1 MDLSASFEQ
10 QLPKYP
16 QVELGIYGVVLV
28 LYIQLHF
35 ALRSFFLILLD
46 PECFP
51 LNLVPSLDTEI
62 LTVLLLI
69 SLLWATRPT
78 FVSKPCHCLE
88 LGSHKLLISHFPTLS
103 NTLGFCFL
111 THTQPRWNWMFLR
124 SLEFVCS
131 ALYFSP
137 GNTYIS
143 LQSEFHTSALV
154 SSFQLSVPP
163 KDLLSI
169 PCILV
174 FAVMPWYRTHPAEN
188 I

>member
-16 QVELGIYGVVLV
+16 QVELGVYGVVLV
-28 LYIQLHF
+28 LYVQLHF

-51 LNLVPSLDTEI
+51 LNLVPSLDTKI
-62 LTVLLLI
+62 LTVLLPI

-78 FVSKPCHCLE
+78 LVSKPCHCLE
-88 LGSHKLLISHFPTLS
+88 LGSLKVLIPPRPPTLS
-103 NTLGFCFL
+103 NALGFYFL
-111 THTQPRWNWMFLR
+111 TYVQARWNLMFLP

-137 GNTYIS
+137 WKYIYQS
-143 LQSEFHTSALV
+143 LV
-154 SSFQLSVPP
+154 
-163 KDLLSI
+163 
-169 PCILV
+169 
-174 FAVMPWYRTHPAEN
+174 
-188 I
+188 